1 MKQRPHVVPSSHSA
15 TSVRPTGSPATARRR
30 ILFVAEA
37 LTLCHVSRPLVL
49 GRALEADP
57 YEVHFACSEEYHPL
71 FQGVAGHLHAIRSV
85 PSRES
90 LARVARGRPVF
101 STETLRGYVQQDL
114 RLLEDVKPDLVV
126 GDMRLS
132 LAVSAPLAG
141 VPYMAI
147 VNAYWSPY
155 ARQRFDVPE
164 LPITRVL
171 GPRIVGAVFPML
183 RPLAFAQHCRPLN
196 RVRREYGLPS
206 LGNDLRRVYT
216 HADYTLYA
224 DAPELVPTI
233 DAPAH
238 HHYLGPILW
247 SFPASLPAWWNELP
261 DDRPVVFVS
270 LGSSGRANL
279 LQVVLDALADHPV
292 TVIAGTSGR
301 TAPKRVPP
309 NAFLADYL
317 SGIEAAARADLLVSH
332 GGSAPAYV
340 ALSQGTP
347 VLGMPSN
354 LDQQLT
360 VDYVERAGAG
370 LCLRAEYA
378 NRARVARAVTEMLEN
393 PSFCD
398 AARNLSHVFSRY
410 HAPDRFRELLART
423 CGRPQAIL
431 HALSSE

>member
-1 MKQRPHVVPSSHSA
+1 M
-15 TSVRPTGSPATARRR
+15 
-30 ILFVAEA
+30 
-37 LTLCHVSRPLVL
+37 CHVSRPLVL
-49 GRALEADP
+49 GQALEADP

-71 FQGVAGHLHAIRSV
+71 FRGVAGRLHAIRSV
-85 PSRES
+85 PSGES

-101 STETLRGYVQQDL
+101 STETLRAYVQQDL
-114 RLLEDVKPDLVV
+114 RLLEDVNPDLVV

-141 VPYMAI
+141 VPYMAL

-171 GPRIVGAVFPML
+171 GPRIVRPLFAML

-196 RVRREYGLPS
+196 RVRREHGLPS
-206 LGNDLRRVYT
+206 LGNDLRQVYS

-224 DAPELVPTI
+224 DAPELVPTV

-247 SFPASLPAWWNELP
+247 SFPTPLPGWWNELP

-279 LQVVLDALADHPV
+279 LQVVLDGLADRPV

-301 TAPKRVPP
+301 TTPKRVPK
-309 NAFLADYL
+309 NAFLTQYL
-317 SGIEAAARADLLVSH
+317 PGIEATARADLLVSH

-347 VLGMPSN
+347 VLGIPSN
-354 LDQQLT
+354 LDQHLT

-370 LCLRAEYA
+370 LRLRAEDA
-378 NRARVARAVTEMLEN
+378 NRARVARAVAEMLEN
-393 PSFCD
+393 PSFGD
-398 AARNLSHVFSRY
+398 AARRLSHVFSHY
-410 HAPDRFRELLART
+410 HAPDRFRELLARI
-423 CGRPQAIL
+423 CRQPQAML
-431 HALSSE
+431 RP